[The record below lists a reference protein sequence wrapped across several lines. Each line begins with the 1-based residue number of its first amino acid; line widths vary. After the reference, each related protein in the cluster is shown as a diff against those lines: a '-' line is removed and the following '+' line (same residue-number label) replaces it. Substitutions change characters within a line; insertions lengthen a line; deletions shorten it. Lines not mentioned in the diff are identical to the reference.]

1 MAEYMNRD
9 LETQINMAKAIE
21 KSVKTI
27 EDEITAKRAILA
39 KWADELDPG
48 SLRAISKFEDE
59 VSKLMVQL
67 DEYKALAARLRM
79 NGENLKDIIDSVHF

>member
-39 KWADELDPG
+39 KWADELSPG
-48 SLRAISKFEDE
+48 DFKI
-59 VSKLMVQL
+59 
-67 DEYKALAARLRM
+67 
-79 NGENLKDIIDSVHF
+79 